1 MSHSF
6 YEPLDPNGGIR
17 LLILEPGQDDSHISC
32 RLISHNINLNPDYKA
47 LSYEWGSQSIQSSIS
62 LDSQSFQVGENL
74 WWALWYLRKDGA
86 VTRLW
91 VDALCINQQDEKE
104 RGHQVSMMGRIYRNA
119 DVICWLG
126 KGEDPKHIRAMEHI
140 CDWIFIESRA
150 KAGDRSTHPESSTT
164 KKRHNS
170 IQGDDQ
176 MLDSFAS
183 SASDDLAAMVDPPA
197 KMQPRTVLKSGVTS
211 MLQDE
216 HAYSRSPS
224 HFVEVEAICSHS
236 YWRRTWIIQE
246 FVLGKSIRIRLGSY
260 EIGESD
266 FQLAVEQVLL
276 QRFNSK
282 GLQLLD
288 SFRVAYLRSDRL
300 NGHQLPLIRL
310 IELSEKSSCQDL
322 RDRIYAMIGLASDCQ
337 NGEIIPDYS
346 KSFCEVFEDVVLRH
360 FYPSDLDRLG
370 HSWSTVYASCL
381 VQRILW
387 RTSESVSE
395 VDEAILAQK
404 LLDTDLLSIH
414 GKSCGTVR
422 ELSVP
427 QDGMW
432 WAHAGLVKP
441 IRSSSASDEEVY
453 TKLDLINQQG
463 VEGNDVESRS
473 FLTFTWPWIVWALKS
488 KKREEEESQP
498 ERTIIM
504 RAEIGESFQCYVPG
518 CTQIGDKICRFVNSS
533 TVAVL
538 RLSGKSTTL
547 IGRGM
552 ILDRLGDLDILLEGE
567 TGSSENFTD
576 TMFSRNNPVL
586 SFKLTP
592 AELKSLTSPHY

>member
-1 MSHSF
+1 M
-6 YEPLDPNGGIR
+6 
-17 LLILEPGQDDSHISC
+17 
-32 RLISHNINLNPDYKA
+32 
-47 LSYEWGSQSIQSSIS
+47 
-62 LDSQSFQVGENL
+62 
-74 WWALWYLRKDGA
+74 
-86 VTRLW
+86 
-91 VDALCINQQDEKE
+91 
-104 RGHQVSMMGRIYRNA
+104 
-119 DVICWLG
+119 
-126 KGEDPKHIRAMEHI
+126 
-140 CDWIFIESRA
+140 
-150 KAGDRSTHPESSTT
+150 
-164 KKRHNS
+164 
-170 IQGDDQ
+170 
-176 MLDSFAS
+176 
-183 SASDDLAAMVDPPA
+183 
-197 KMQPRTVLKSGVTS
+197 
-211 MLQDE
+211 
-216 HAYSRSPS
+216 
-224 HFVEVEAICSHS
+224 
-236 YWRRTWIIQE
+236 
-246 FVLGKSIRIRLGSY
+246 
-260 EIGESD
+260 
-266 FQLAVEQVLL
+266 
-276 QRFNSK
+276 
-282 GLQLLD
+282 
-288 SFRVAYLRSDRL
+288 
-300 NGHQLPLIRL
+300 
-310 IELSEKSSCQDL
+310 
-322 RDRIYAMIGLASDCQ
+322 
-337 NGEIIPDYS
+337 
-346 KSFCEVFEDVVLRH
+346 
-360 FYPSDLDRLG
+360 
-370 HSWSTVYASCL
+370 
-381 VQRILW
+381 
-387 RTSESVSE
+387 
-395 VDEAILAQK
+395 
-404 LLDTDLLSIH
+404 SIH
-414 GKSCGTVR
+414 EKSCGTVR